1 MLKKKVH
8 QEEHADETWL
18 LPYSDMLTLLLALFI
33 VMFAMSEVDKQKF
46 QEVSQQFNV
55 IFSGGTGVLEN
66 GGGAITP
73 IQPPTGEVSNSTIE
87 DMKMNEIKQILE
99 EEIEKEGYS
108 DKIKI
113 NLNNEGLEVA
123 IQDVVLFNSG
133 DATILKD
140 VTSLLMKISS
150 MLNGLNNS
158 IIIAGHSDNVPIH
171 NEKFRSNWDLS
182 ATRAINVMNFMVE
195 NGGINPDN
203 FSIQAYGEYK
213 PKYDNS
219 TEEGRARNRRVE
231 IFIAR
236 KYQLDSKDKGQTE
249 NKN

>member
-1 MLKKKVH
+1 
-8 QEEHADETWL
+8 
-18 LPYSDMLTLLLALFI
+18 
-33 VMFAMSEVDKQKF
+33 
-46 QEVSQQFNV
+46 
-55 IFSGGTGVLEN
+55 
-66 GGGAITP
+66 
-73 IQPPTGEVSNSTIE
+73 
-87 DMKMNEIKQILE
+87 
-99 EEIEKEGYS
+99 
-108 DKIKI
+108 
-113 NLNNEGLEVA
+113 
-123 IQDVVLFNSG
+123 
-133 DATILKD
+133 
-140 VTSLLMKISS
+140 
-150 MLNGLNNS
+150 MLNGLNNN